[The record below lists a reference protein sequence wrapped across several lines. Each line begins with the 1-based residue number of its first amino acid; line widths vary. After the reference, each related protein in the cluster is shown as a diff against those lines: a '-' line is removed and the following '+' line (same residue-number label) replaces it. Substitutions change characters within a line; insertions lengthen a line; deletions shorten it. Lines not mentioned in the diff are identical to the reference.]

1 MQIRREII
9 KCIKMNDLIFFNSI
23 PASEAKDRIYKRLG
37 YQREITEITPRQEEE
52 INRYIQEARE
62 LVELKGAAKRFAVTS
77 KNSGGVVLDGSITFE
92 SKQLAGLLKECNQAV
107 FIGVTAGRKIIE
119 AIEQDTARLR
129 LSRGVV
135 LDAAAGELVDLSL
148 DWIMNYLNQE
158 FRRENK
164 YLTSRRI
171 SAGYGDFLLENQAV
185 IYQSLNLSKLGVS
198 ITEKY
203 MLVPE
208 KSVTAAAGIISR

>member
-1 MQIRREII
+1 
-9 KCIKMNDLIFFNSI
+9 MNDLIFFNSI
-23 PASEAKDRIYKRLG
+23 SVPPAKDRIYKRLG
-37 YQREITEITPRQEEE
+37 YRREITELTLRQEEE
-52 INRYIQEARE
+52 FERYVQEARE
-62 LVELKGAAKRFAVTS
+62 LVDLKGAAKRFVITS
-77 KNSGGVVLDGSITFE
+77 RHSGGVVLDGKIVLE
-92 SKQLAGLLKECNQAV
+92 SKQLAGLLSGCNQAV
-107 FIGVTAGRKIIE
+107 FMGVTAGIKIIE
-119 AIEQDTARLR
+119 AIEQDAARGK

-135 LDAAAGELVDLSL
+135 LDAVAGELVDLSL

-164 YLTSRRI
+164 YLTSRRF

-208 KSVTAAAGIISR
+208 KSVTAVAGILNMVKG